1 MGKLVLA
8 KDWSCTPLGSIAS
21 WPQSLRTTVSLCL
34 ASNFPISIAWG
45 DRHTQIYNDGYWPIC
60 GAKHPA
66 SLGQD
71 FSVCWASAWPAV
83 GPSFERALRG
93 ETSFLEDQRMFL
105 DRHGYLEETFFT
117 FSFSPIR
124 DESGGVGGLFHPVT
138 ETTANMLSQRRM
150 RLLRDVAAR
159 TGKSLSV
166 RVALRS
172 ALESMGADEL
182 DLPFVLVYETA
193 GWPTAT
199 LLGSAGVAAGS
210 AVAPDAIDAREA
222 APVWPLAEAIRTR
235 APVHVTDL
243 ADTLGERFGEA
254 ARGPYPEV
262 PAGAMLLPISAPGAS
277 GPMAVVVA
285 GISARLPMNEAYRSF
300 YDLLSAA
307 VTTAVASAQAYEDA
321 QKRVETLAALDRA
334 KTAFFSNVSHEF
346 RTPLT
351 LMLGPTEDALASP
364 GKALA
369 GADLEAVHRNGLR
382 LLKLVNGL
390 LDFSRI
396 EAGRAQA
403 AYVATDLGA
412 LTADL
417 ASAFRSAVERAGLT
431 FAVDCAPMGP
441 LAYVD
446 RDLWEKIVFNLLS
459 NALKFTLRGGIA
471 VELEREGDVARLTVS
486 DTGIGVP
493 PHEVP
498 RLFERFHRVEGA
510 EARTHEGTGIGL
522 ALVKDLVE
530 LHGGTVDVSSTHGE
544 GTAFTVRIPL
554 GAAHLPAERVLAE
567 PLADATTPAAAATVV
582 GSAPFVEE
590 ALRWMAPAT
599 IGAAPEGD
607 AGGPRARI
615 LVADDNADMRDYIVR
630 LVGARWAVQTA
641 GDGAAALE
649 AARRNPPDL
658 ILSDVMMPRLDG
670 FGLLQEVRRDR
681 ALRRT
686 PVILLSA
693 RAGEEAKVEGL
704 DAGAD
709 DYLIKPFS
717 AKELMARIQTHLTLA
732 RLRAEF
738 DDAQRAIR
746 MRDDF
751 IAIAGHEL
759 RTPLTALRLQIE
771 GVSRAVARDL
781 APERARERLD
791 RALTNADRLGKLI
804 EGLLDVSRIAS
815 DGLVLKREPVD
826 LARLVLQAMD
836 RSREQIEKGGYTV
849 FFLGGGG
856 PCVGEW
862 DALRLDEL
870 VSNLVANAIKY
881 GRSAGKIDIGLRQ
894 DHDSATLTVTD
905 RGIGIAPEDQERI
918 FNRFERAVPTANFG
932 GFGLGLWISRK
943 IAEAHGGTLSVES
956 TPDVKTTFTVH
967 LPKRPPLE
975 PAIPRASEGQP
986 LHR

>member
-8 KDWSCTPLGSIAS
+8 KDWSCTPLGPIES

-45 DRHTQIYNDGYWPIC
+45 PQHTQIYNDGYWPIC
-60 GAKHPA
+60 GAKHPG

-71 FSVCWASAWPAV
+71 FSSCWASAWPAV
-83 GPSFERALRG
+83 GPSFERAPRG

-124 DESGGVGGLFHPVT
+124 DESGGVAGLFHPVT
-138 ETTANMLSQRRM
+138 ETTVNMLSQRRM
-150 RLLRDVAAR
+150 RLLRDVPGR
-159 TGKSLSV
+159 GGKALSV
-166 RVALRS
+166 RAALG
-172 ALESMGADEL
+172 AVLESMGGDEL
-182 DLPFVLVYETA
+182 DLPFVLVYETGA
-193 GWPTAT
+193 WPTAT
-199 LLGSAGVAAGS
+199 LLGSAGVGAGS
-210 AVAPDAIDAREA
+210 PA
-222 APVWPLAEAIRTR
+222 APATLEARDPQSPWPLADVVRAG
-235 APVHVTDL
+235 APVHLTDL
-243 ADTLGERFGEA
+243 AARFGETSL
-254 ARGPYPEV
+254 GPYPEM
-262 PAGAMLLPISAPGAS
+262 PSGAMLLPISAPGAS
-277 GPMAVVVA
+277 VPLAIVIA
-285 GISARLPMNEAYRSF
+285 GISARLPLNEAYRSF
-300 YDLLSAA
+300 YDLLAAA
-307 VTTAVASAQAYEDA
+307 VTTAVAGAQAYEDA

-346 RTPLT
+346 LT

-364 GKALA
+364 SGALT

-382 LLKLVNGL
+382 LLKLVNTL
-390 LDFSRI
+390 LDFSRT

-403 AYVATDLGA
+403 LYVATDLGV

-417 ASAFRSAVERAGLT
+417 ASAFRSSVERAGLT
-431 FAVDCAPMGP
+431 FAVECAPMGA

-459 NALKFTLRGGIA
+459 NALKFTFRGGIA
-471 VELEREGDVARLTVS
+471 IELERDGDAARLTVS

-493 PHEVP
+493 PGEVP

-510 EARTHEGTGIGL
+510 EGRTQEGTGIGL
-522 ALVKDLVE
+522 ALVKDLVD
-530 LHGGTVDVSSTHGE
+530 LHGGSIDVSSTQGE
-544 GTAFTVRIPL
+544 GTSFTIRIPL
-554 GAAHLPAERVLAE
+554 GAAHLPVERVLAE
-567 PLADATTPAAAATVV
+567 PTAAIAAV
-582 GSAPFVEE
+582 GAAPFVDE
-590 ALRWMAPAT
+590 ALRWTAPAT
-599 IGAAPEGD
+599 TEAMPEAAADGERPQ
-607 AGGPRARI
+607 I
-615 LVADDNADMRDYIVR
+615 LVADDNADMREYIVR
-630 LVGARWAVQTA
+630 LVRTRWAVQTA

-649 AARRNPPDL
+649 AARRRPPDL

-670 FGLLQEVRRDR
+670 FGLLQEVRRDPT
-681 ALRRT
+681 LRRI
-686 PVILLSA
+686 PVLLLSA

-709 DYLIKPFS
+709 DYLVKPFS
-717 AKELMARIQTHLTLA
+717 AKELLARVQTHLTLA

-791 RALTNADRLGKLI
+791 RALTNVDRLGKLI

-815 DGLVLKREPVD
+815 DGLVLKRQPVD
-826 LARLVLQAMD
+826 LARLVLEAMD
-836 RSREQIEKGGYTV
+836 RTREQIEKGGYTV

-856 PCVGEW
+856 PCVGAW
-862 DALRLDEL
+862 DPLRLDEL

-881 GRSAGKIDIGLRQ
+881 GRSGGKIDIGLRQ
-894 DHDSATLTVTD
+894 DDDTATLTVTD

-918 FNRFERAVPTANFG
+918 FNRFERAVSTTNFG

-943 IAEAHGGTLSVES
+943 IAEAHGGTLTVES
-956 TPDVKTTFTVH
+956 KPEVKTTFTVR
-967 LPKRPPLE
+967 LPKRAAPE
-975 PAIPRASEGQP
+975 PMIPHTSDAAP
-986 LHR
+986 LHH

>member
-1 MGKLVLA
+1 
-8 KDWSCTPLGSIAS
+8 
-21 WPQSLRTTVSLCL
+21 
-34 ASNFPISIAWG
+34 
-45 DRHTQIYNDGYWPIC
+45 
-60 GAKHPA
+60 
-66 SLGQD
+66 
-71 FSVCWASAWPAV
+71 
-83 GPSFERALRG
+83 
-93 ETSFLEDQRMFL
+93 
-105 DRHGYLEETFFT
+105 
-117 FSFSPIR
+117 
-124 DESGGVGGLFHPVT
+124 
-138 ETTANMLSQRRM
+138 
-150 RLLRDVAAR
+150 
-159 TGKSLSV
+159 
-166 RVALRS
+166 
-172 ALESMGADEL
+172 
-182 DLPFVLVYETA
+182 
-193 GWPTAT
+193 
-199 LLGSAGVAAGS
+199 
-210 AVAPDAIDAREA
+210 REG
-222 APVWPLAEAIRTR
+222 APVWPLGEVIRTG
-235 APVHVTDL
+235 APVHVTSL
-243 ADTLGERFGEA
+243 VGRFGEMPL
-254 ARGPYPEV
+254 GPYPEA
-262 PAGAMLLPISAPGAS
+262 PSGAMLLPISAPGAA
-277 GPMAVVVA
+277 GPLAIVVA

-300 YDLLSAA
+300 YDLLAAA
-307 VTTAVASAQAYEDA
+307 VTTAVAGAQAYEDA
-321 QKRVETLAALDRA
+321 QRRVEALAALDRA

-364 GKALA
+364 SRSLSGP
-369 GADLEAVHRNGLR
+369 DLEAVHRNGLR

-390 LDFSRI
+390 LDFSRV

-403 AYVATDLGA
+403 VYVATDLGT

-431 FAVDCAPMGP
+431 LAVECAPMGP

-459 NALKFTLRGGIA
+459 NALKFTFRGGIA
-471 VELEREGDVARLTVS
+471 VELEREAEAARLTVS

-493 PHEVP
+493 AHEVP

-510 EARTHEGTGIGL
+510 VARTHEGTGIGL

-530 LHGGTVDVSSTHGE
+530 LHGGTVEVSSTQGE
-544 GTAFTVRIPL
+544 GTAFTIRIPL

-567 PLADATTPAAAATVV
+567 PTATRGWITAV
-582 GSAPFVEE
+582 GPAPFVEE

-599 IGAAPEGD
+599 VAAAPEPA
-607 AGGPRARI
+607 AGGARARI

-641 GDGAAALE
+641 GDGATALE
-649 AARRNPPDL
+649 AARRSTPDL
-658 ILSDVMMPRLDG
+658 ILSDIMMPRLDG
-670 FGLLQEVRRDR
+670 FGLLQEVRRDPV
-681 ALRRT
+681 LRRT

-717 AKELMARIQTHLTLA
+717 AKELMARIQTHLSLA

-759 RTPLTALRLQIE
+759 RTPRTALRLQIE

-815 DGLVLKREPVD
+815 DGLVLKRQPVD
-826 LARLVLQAMD
+826 LARLVLEAMD
-836 RSREQIEKGGYTV
+836 RTREQIEKGGYTV

-856 PCVGEW
+856 PCIGEW

-870 VSNLVANAIKY
+870 VGNLVANAIKY

-894 DHDSATLTVTD
+894 DDESATLTVTD

-918 FNRFERAVPTANFG
+918 FNRFERAVPTSNFG

-943 IAEAHGGTLSVES
+943 IAEAHGGTLTVDS
-956 TPDVKTTFTVH
+956 TLDVKTTFTVH

-975 PAIPRASEGQP
+975 PVIPRAADAEP
-986 LHR
+986 LRG

>member
-8 KDWSCTPLGSIAS
+8 KDWSCTPLGPIGS

-45 DRHTQIYNDGYWPIC
+45 PQHTQIYNDGYWPIC

-66 SLGQD
+66 SMGQD

-150 RLLRDVAAR
+150 RLLRDVAGR
-159 TGKSLSV
+159 TGKLLSV
-166 RVALRS
+166 PAALRS
-172 ALESMGADEL
+172 ALESMGGDEL
-182 DLPFVLVYETA
+182 DLPFVLIYETTS
-193 GWPTAT
+193 WPTAT
-199 LLGSAGVAAGS
+199 LLGSAGLAAGS
-210 AVAPDAIDAREA
+210 AAAPDAVDAREA
-222 APVWPLAEAIRTR
+222 DPVWPLGDVIRTGG
-235 APVHVTDL
+235 PVAVTDL
-243 ADTLGERFGEA
+243 AARFAGA
-254 ARGPYPEV
+254 SVGPYPEV
-262 PAGAMLLPISAPGAS
+262 PAGAILLPISPPGAPGPVAI
-277 GPMAVVVA
+277 VVA
-285 GISARLPMNEAYRSF
+285 GISSRLPMNEAYRNF
-300 YDLLSAA
+300 FDLLAAA
-307 VTTAVASAQAYEDA
+307 VTTAVTGAQVYEDA

-351 LMLGPTEDALASP
+351 LILGPTEDALASQS
-364 GKALA
+364 GALA

-390 LDFSRI
+390 LEFSRI

-403 AYVATDLGA
+403 VYVPTDLGT

-417 ASAFRSAVERAGLT
+417 ASAFRSAVEGAGLT
-431 FAVDCAPMGP
+431 FAVECPPTGP
-441 LAYVD
+441 RAYVD

-471 VELEREGDVARLTVS
+471 IELECEGEVARLTVS
-486 DTGIGVP
+486 DTGVGVP
-493 PHEVP
+493 AHEVP

-530 LHGGTVDVSSTHGE
+530 LHGGAVEVSSTQGE
-544 GTAFTVRIPL
+544 GTAFTVRLPL
-554 GAAHLPAERVLAE
+554 GAAHLPPEHVLVQPPETITAL
-567 PLADATTPAAAATVV
+567 PVTAV
-582 GSAPFVEE
+582 GAAPFVEE
-590 ALRWMAPAT
+590 AQRWMAPAT
-599 IGAAPEGD
+599 VEAGPEP
-607 AGGPRARI
+607 GGVEI

-630 LVGARWAVQTA
+630 LVGTRWAVQTA
-641 GDGAAALE
+641 RDGAAALE
-649 AARRNPPDL
+649 AARRRPPAL

-670 FGLLQEVRRDR
+670 FGLLQAVRRDP

-693 RAGEEAKVEGL
+693 RVGEEAKVEGL

-717 AKELMARIQTHLTLA
+717 AKELMARIQTHLTLS

-738 DDAQRAIR
+738 DDAQQAIR

-771 GVSRAVARDL
+771 GVSRAVMRDM
-781 APERARERLD
+781 APERTRERLD
-791 RALTNADRLGKLI
+791 RALVNADRLGKLI

-815 DGLVLKREPVD
+815 DGLVLKRQPMD
-826 LARLVLQAMD
+826 LARLVLEAMD
-836 RSREQIEKGGYTV
+836 RAREQIEKGGYSV

-894 DHDSATLTVTD
+894 DQDSATLTVTD

-918 FNRFERAVPTANFG
+918 FNRFERAVPTKNFG

-943 IAEAHGGTLSVES
+943 IAEAHGGTLSVDS
-956 TPDVKTTFTVH
+956 TPDVKTTFTVR
-967 LPKRPPLE
+967 LPKRAPLE
-975 PAIPRASEGQP
+975 PVMSARSAVEP
-986 LHR
+986 LGGRVD

>member
-8 KDWSCTPLGSIAS
+8 KDWSCTPLGPIES

-45 DRHTQIYNDGYWPIC
+45 DQHTQIYNDGYWPIC

-83 GPSFERALRG
+83 GPSFERARRG

-150 RLLRDVAAR
+150 RLLRDVAGR
-159 TGKSLSV
+159 TGKSPSV
-166 RVALRS
+166 RAALRS
-172 ALESMGADEL
+172 ALESMGSDEL

-193 GWPTAT
+193 AWPTAT
-199 LLGSAGVAAGS
+199 LLGSAGVVAGS
-210 AVAPDAIDAREA
+210 AVAPDAVDAREP
-222 APVWPLAEAIRTR
+222 APPWPLAEAIRTR

-243 ADTLGERFGEA
+243 PAKLGERFGEA
-254 ARGPYPEV
+254 SRGPYPEV
-262 PAGAMLLPISAPGAS
+262 PAGAMLLPISAPGAT
-277 GPMAVVVA
+277 GPLAVVVA
-285 GISARLPMNEAYRSF
+285 GISARLPLNEAYRSF
-300 YDLLSAA
+300 YDLLAAA
-307 VTTAVASAQAYEDA
+307 VTTAIAGAQAYEDA
-321 QKRVETLAALDRA
+321 QKRVEALAALDRA

-364 GKALA
+364 AQALT

-403 AYVATDLGA
+403 VYVATDLGA

-431 FAVDCAPMGP
+431 FAVDCASMGP

-459 NALKFTLRGGIA
+459 NALKFTFRGGIA
-471 VELEREGDVARLTVS
+471 VELEREGEVARLTVS

-493 PHEVP
+493 AHEVP

-530 LHGGTVDVSSTHGE
+530 LHGGTVEVSSTHGQ

-567 PLADATTPAAAATVV
+567 PSTTEAASATTAV
-582 GSAPFVEE
+582 GAAPFVEE

-599 IGAAPEGD
+599 IVAAPGK
-607 AGGPRARI
+607 AAPAARARI
-615 LVADDNADMRDYIVR
+615 LVADDNADMRDYIAR
-630 LVGARWAVQTA
+630 LVGTRWAVQTA

-649 AARRNPPDL
+649 AARRSPPDL
-658 ILSDVMMPRLDG
+658 ILSDIMMPRLDG
-670 FGLLQEVRRDR
+670 FGLLQEVRRDP

-717 AKELMARIQTHLTLA
+717 AKELVARVQTHLTLS
-732 RLRAEF
+732 RLRTEF

-815 DGLVLKREPVD
+815 DGLVLKRQPVD
-826 LARLVLQAMD
+826 LARLVLEAMD

-870 VSNLVANAIKY
+870 VGNLVANAIKY

-943 IAEAHGGTLSVES
+943 IAEAHGGTLTVES
-956 TPDVKTTFTVH
+956 TPDVKTTFTVR
-967 LPKRPPLE
+967 LPKRPPLD
-975 PAIPRASEGQP
+975 PVVPRASEAEP

>member
-8 KDWSCTPLGSIAS
+8 KDWSCTPLGAIES

-45 DRHTQIYNDGYWPIC
+45 AQHTQIYNDGYWPIC

-71 FSVCWASAWPAV
+71 FSVCWASAWPVIGA
-83 GPSFERALRG
+83 SFERALKG

-138 ETTANMLSQRRM
+138 ETTAKMLSQRRM
-150 RLLRDVAAR
+150 RLLRDVAGR
-159 TGKSLSV
+159 SGKSFSV
-166 RVALRS
+166 RAALRS
-172 ALESMGADEL
+172 ALDSMGADDL
-182 DLPFVLVYETA
+182 DLPFVLVYDTA
-193 GWPTAT
+193 SWPTAT
-199 LLGSAGVAAGS
+199 LLGSAGVAAG
-210 AVAPDAIDAREA
+210 AGVAPDALDAREA
-222 APVWPLAEAIRTR
+222 DPVWPLAEVIRTR
-235 APVHVTDL
+235 AAVHVTDFPPKFR
-243 ADTLGERFGEA
+243 EMFGDMSV
-254 ARGPYPEV
+254 GPYPDL
-262 PAGAMLLPISAPGAS
+262 PSGAILLPISAPGAS
-277 GPMAVVVA
+277 GPLAVVVA
-285 GISARLPMNEAYRSF
+285 GVSARLPMNEAYRSF
-300 YDLLSAA
+300 YDLLAAA
-307 VTTAVASAQAYEDA
+307 VTTAVAGAQAYEDA
-321 QKRVETLAALDRA
+321 QRRVETLAALDRA

-364 GKALA
+364 SQTLA

-403 AYVATDLGA
+403 LYVATDLGA

-431 FAVDCAPMGP
+431 FAVDCAAMGP

-446 RDLWEKIVFNLLS
+446 RDLWEKVVFNLLS

-471 VELEREGDVARLTVS
+471 VELEREADFARLTVS

-493 PHEVP
+493 AHEVP

-510 EARTHEGTGIGL
+510 EGRTHEGTGIGL

-530 LHGGTVDVSSTHGE
+530 LHGGTVEVASTHGE
-544 GTAFTVRIPL
+544 GTTFTVRIPL
-554 GAAHLPAERVLAE
+554 GAAHLPAERVLGQPTETTAA
-567 PLADATTPAAAATVV
+567 PLTAV
-582 GSAPFVEE
+582 GAAPFVEE

-599 IGAAPEGD
+599 VEAGPEPDGAGA
-607 AGGPRARI
+607 RTRI

-630 LVGARWAVQTA
+630 LVGARWAVETA

-649 AARRNPPDL
+649 AARRHAPDL
-658 ILSDVMMPRLDG
+658 ILSDIMMPRLDG
-670 FGLLQEVRRDR
+670 FGLLQEVRRDPV
-681 ALRRT
+681 LRRT

-717 AKELMARIQTHLTLA
+717 ARELVARIQTHLTLS
-732 RLRAEF
+732 RLRTEF

-781 APERARERLD
+781 APDRARERLD
-791 RALTNADRLGKLI
+791 RALMNADRLGKLI

-815 DGLVLKREPVD
+815 DGLVLKRQPVD
-826 LARLVLQAMD
+826 LARLILEAMD
-836 RSREQIEKGGYTV
+836 RTREQIEKGGYTV

-918 FNRFERAVPTANFG
+918 FNRFERAVPTSNFG

-967 LPKRPPLE
+967 LPKRVPLQ
-975 PAIPRASEGQP
+975 PMIPGASDAAS

>member
-8 KDWSCTPLGSIAS
+8 KDWSCTPLGPIAA
-21 WPQSLRTTVSLCL
+21 WPQSLRTSVSLCL

-45 DRHTQIYNDGYWPIC
+45 DQHTQIYNDGYWPIC

-83 GPSFERALRG
+83 GPSFERARRG

-150 RLLRDVAAR
+150 RLLRDVVGR

-166 RVALRS
+166 PVALRS

-193 GWPTAT
+193 AWPTAT
-199 LLGSAGVAAGS
+199 LLGSAGVVAGS
-210 AVAPDAIDAREA
+210 AVAPDAIDARESA
-222 APVWPLAEAIRTR
+222 SVWPLADAIRTR

-243 ADTLGERFGEA
+243 AGKLGERLGEA
-254 ARGPYPEV
+254 WRGPYPEV
-262 PAGAMLLPISAPGAS
+262 PAGAMLLPISAPGA
-277 GPMAVVVA
+277 PVPLAVVVA
-285 GISARLPMNEAYRSF
+285 GISARLPLNEAYRSF
-300 YDLLSAA
+300 YDLLAAA

-364 GKALA
+364 AKALM

-431 FAVDCAPMGP
+431 FAVDCASMGP

-471 VELEREGDVARLTVS
+471 VELEREGEVARLTVS

-493 PHEVP
+493 AHEVP

-530 LHGGTVDVSSTHGE
+530 LHGGTVEVSSTHGE

-567 PLADATTPAAAATVV
+567 SPAPTAT

-590 ALRWMAPAT
+590 ARRWMAPAAVE
-599 IGAAPEGD
+599 AAPEGD
-607 AGGPRARI
+607 ASARARI

-630 LVGARWAVQTA
+630 LIGTRWAVQTA

-649 AARRNPPDL
+649 AARRSPPDL

-670 FGLLQEVRRDR
+670 FGLLQEVRRDP

-693 RAGEEAKVEGL
+693 RAGEEAKVDGL

-717 AKELMARIQTHLTLA
+717 ARELMARIQTHLTLA
-732 RLRAEF
+732 RLRTEF
-738 DDAQRAIR
+738 DDAQRAVR

-815 DGLVLKREPVD
+815 DGLVLKRQPVD
-826 LARLVLQAMD
+826 LARLVLEAMD

-894 DHDSATLTVTD
+894 DHDAAMLTVTD

-918 FNRFERAVPTANFG
+918 FNRFERAVPTTNFG

-943 IAEAHGGTLSVES
+943 IAEAHGGSLTVDS
-956 TPDVKTTFTVH
+956 TPDVKTTFTVY

-975 PAIPRASEGQP
+975 PEIPRASEPEP